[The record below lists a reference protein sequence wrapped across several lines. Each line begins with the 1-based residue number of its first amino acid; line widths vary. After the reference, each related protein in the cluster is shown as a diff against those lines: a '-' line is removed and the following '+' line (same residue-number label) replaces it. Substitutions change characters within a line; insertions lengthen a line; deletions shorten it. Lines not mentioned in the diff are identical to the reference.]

1 MLQRW
6 WQFYRH
12 STNFM
17 VRQNKLEVI
26 LSRRSEQLQRL
37 LICLIGLLLISDIAT
52 AQEVPVPESLK
63 SFPSAKCY
71 WAYSVERL
79 STTKDSIHNYII
91 RVTLQQQDSV
101 GNNKGRLKLSH
112 ALIYCTY
119 SDTGIP
125 KKINFKQKGFLWIAK
140 FKVSTNQSVPLK
152 IIADYNH
159 QQTKMP
165 LTLNK
170 GTYPGETDNISEEKL

>member
-1 MLQRW
+1 
-6 WQFYRH
+6 
-12 STNFM
+12 M
-17 VRQNKLEVI
+17 VRQNISKVTL
-26 LSRRSEQLQRL
+26 RRRNEQLKGL
-37 LICLIGLLLISDIAT
+37 LICLIGFFLISNIAT

-71 WAYSVERL
+71 WAYGVERL

-91 RVTLQQQDSV
+91 RVSLQQQDSV
-101 GNNKGRLKLSH
+101 GNNKGRLKLKQ

-140 FKVSTNQSVPLK
+140 FKVSTNQPVPLK

-170 GTYPGETDNISEEKL
+170 GTYPGEPDQVSEEKL

>member
-1 MLQRW
+1 
-6 WQFYRH
+6 
-12 STNFM
+12 M
-17 VRQNKLEVI
+17 VRQNTSKVT
-26 LSRRSEQLQRL
+26 LSRRSEKLKGL
-37 LICLIGLLLISDIAT
+37 LICLIGFLLVSNIAT

-63 SFPSAKCY
+63 SFPSVKCY
-71 WAYSVERL
+71 WAYGVERL

-91 RVTLQQQDSV
+91 RVTLQQQDSA
-101 GNNKGRLKLSH
+101 GNNKGRLKLKH
-112 ALIYCTY
+112 ASIYCAY

-140 FKVSTNQSVPLK
+140 FKVSTNQPVPLK

-159 QQTKMP
+159 QQTTMP

-170 GTYPGETDNISEEKL
+170 GTYPGEPDNVIEEKL